1 MLLFYDYSALFAASL
16 FARQLPEVAVRP
28 PRKNKINKNDC

>member
-1 MLLFYDYSALFAASL
+1 MLLFYDYSALFAAFL

-28 PRKNKINKNDC
+28 PHKNKVNQK